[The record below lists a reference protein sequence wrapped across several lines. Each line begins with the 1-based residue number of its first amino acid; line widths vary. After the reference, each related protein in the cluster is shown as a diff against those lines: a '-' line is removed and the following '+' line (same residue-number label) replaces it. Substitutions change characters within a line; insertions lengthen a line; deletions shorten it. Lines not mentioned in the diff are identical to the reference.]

1 MSNVGE
7 GQTTARISVKDRL
20 GPLPSGVAALNGRSK
35 RRRGRSAERNHRRG
49 RKNAKPDEDSSKKT
63 ARIPV
68 HERLGVLPQQSFEKS
83 DQFFHKR
90 NRQQVWRH
98 EGYQE
103 VQESKEIIPEVQQE
117 TVKPPFVPAPAAPVP
132 APKPFNAEQH
142 RQTWTWVRP
151 SAQTSASNAAAMDV
165 DENASS

>member
-1 MSNVGE
+1 
-7 GQTTARISVKDRL
+7 
-20 GPLPSGVAALNGRSK
+20 
-35 RRRGRSAERNHRRG
+35 
-49 RKNAKPDEDSSKKT
+49 
-63 ARIPV
+63 V
-68 HERLGVLPQQSFEKS
+68 HERLGVLPQQSFKKS

-103 VQESKEIIPEVQQE
+103 VQVSKEIIPEVQE
-117 TVKPPFVPAPAAPVP
+117 TVEPPFVPAPAPVP

-151 SAQTSASNAAAMDV
+151 SAQTSASNAAAMDI